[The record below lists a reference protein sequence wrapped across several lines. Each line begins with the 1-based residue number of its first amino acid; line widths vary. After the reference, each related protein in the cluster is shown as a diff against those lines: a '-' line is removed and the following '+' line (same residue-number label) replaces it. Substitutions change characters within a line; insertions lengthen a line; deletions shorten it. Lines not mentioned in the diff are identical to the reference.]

1 MPMPTFALC
10 LGRRHCSCR
19 LPECFLNVVKAWAL
33 GLGRCAQCV
42 RILLEA
48 GADPNVT
55 NKSERTA
62 LSRASYNGT
71 VDVVR
76 LLPAAGAV
84 VDAEDTSGNSTLRQC
99 CAGHQCGPQQ
109 VECAKVLIEAGA
121 SPAHRNLDGETC
133 IDRAK
138 MGGARSED
146 LAAMLQ
152 VLGTTEGS

>member
-1 MPMPTFALC
+1 MLIPMVDRSCTSHPSHTRSRLTHLIY
-10 LGRRHCSCR
+10 LGTHT
-19 LPECFLNVVKAWAL
+19 
-33 GLGRCAQCV
+33 
-42 RILLEA
+42 
-48 GADPNVT
+48 VT

-62 LSRASYNGT
+62 LSGAAYNGT

-76 LLPAAGAV
+76 LLLAAGAV
-84 VDAEDTSGNSTLRQC
+84 VDAEDTSGNTALGQC

-121 SPAHRNLDGETC
+121 SPTHSNLCGETC